1 MGHHIDGVVDDVG
14 AVMVQRDEFAVSL
27 ERREVTAGEAE
38 PRGVVSGERVSVAG
52 EVGPDMVED
61 AVEQDP
67 QTPPVRFADQFVE
80 IPVVTQ
86 PWVDQV
92 VVGGVV
98 AMRSRGEYRAE
109 RDTRRAEFDGVVEPF
124 DDAAQPVLV
133 GARRRI
139 GRERADEAER
149 IDLPPDR
156 VLDPS
161 RICRG

>member
-1 MGHHIDGVVDDVG
+1 MAVD
-14 AVMVQRDEFAVSL
+14 
-27 ERREVTAGEAE
+27 
-38 PRGVVSGERVSVAG
+38 RVAVAG

-61 AVEQDP
+61 TVEQDA
-67 QTPPVRFADQFVE
+67 QTATVRLGDKLVE
-80 IPVVTQ
+80 VRVVAE
-86 PWVDQV
+86 PRIDPL

-98 AMRSRGEYRAE
+98 AVSPRLEDRPE
-109 RDTRRAEFDGVVEPF
+109 RDSRCAEFDGVVQPF

-156 VLDPS
+156 VFDPPRFTHGRNLAS
-161 RICRG
+161 